1 MKKTKIINTGL
12 IALSVDIVRPDG
24 KKDAVFLQARSS
36 CLLPS
41 GCKVSNNF
49 LVRNP
54 KVLVKEV
61 KK

>member
-1 MKKTKIINTGL
+1 M
-12 IALSVDIVRPDG
+12 IALSVDIVRADG

-36 CLLPS
+36 CFLPS
-41 GCKVSNNF
+41 GCKVANNF

-54 KVLVKEV
+54 KVVVKEV

>member
-1 MKKTKIINTGL
+1 MKKTKVINMGT

-36 CLLPS
+36 LILPA
-41 GCKVSNNF
+41 GCKVANNF

-54 KVLVKEV
+54 KVIVKEL

>member
-1 MKKTKIINTGL
+1 MKKTNSFITNSL
-12 IALSVDIVRPDG
+12 ALSVDIVRPDG

-36 CLLPS
+36 CFLPS